1 MEYFTLANGL
11 RIPAVGSGTNTFAKT
26 EREYNGSTK
35 EICSAIEAGYRFFD
49 TAEAYGNEEAVGN
62 GVIESGVGRENVFL
76 CTKMSSRQERPMD
89 REDTAAA
96 IERSLAKLKT
106 DHIDLY
112 LLHFPRKDPKET
124 EEIWKGFEE
133 AYRKGMLKAIGV
145 CNFQPEQ
152 LEGLLAACEIPPM
165 VDQVRC
171 NPDDWNT
178 AAVTCAQKNGVLP
191 MAWAPLTFDA
201 RHREPLA
208 EIGARYN
215 KTWAQTMLRYQFQRG
230 VITIPKSHSFEHQ
243 KADLDIFDFALTDAE
258 MVEISA
264 L

>member
-26 EREYNGSTK
+26 DRVYNGSTK

-76 CTKMSSRQERPMD
+76 CTKMSSRQERPMG
-89 REDTAAA
+89 REDAAAA
-96 IERSLAKLKT
+96 IKRSLDKLKT

-133 AYRKGMLKAIGV
+133 AYRNGILKAIGV

-165 VDQVRC
+165 VDQVRI
-171 NPDDWNT
+171 NPDDWNLK
-178 AAVTCAQKNGVLP
+178 AVECAQKNGVFP

-201 RHREPLA
+201 RHRDPLTA
-208 EIGARYN
+208 IGAHYN
-215 KTWAQTMLRYQFQRG
+215 KTWAQVILRYQYQRG

-243 KADLDIFDFALTDAE
+243 KANLDIFDFALTDPE
-258 MVEISA
+258 MAEISA